1 MISSAWAFGSKYDSS
16 SQQSD
21 NKEED
26 KAPASER
33 VEKQTEPSY
42 PLNNEGVF
50 TCPAPDTLKLEDIPS
65 SPNASATN
73 NSQIL
78 ESLKEQNGPQH
89 SEAPYK
95 LLAEFF
101 DKKNK
106 TPMTDVETAGVMS
119 LLDRLQQ
126 KSDDSTCI
134 PSNQIPLIHYPSLSG
149 FEKYPNTSN
158 QFIPDYKK
166 RSFTDSTT
174 NSQQGAF
181 SFRQRFGTRN
191 PKGSS
196 RYSLVFPDDT
206 TREIPNTL
214 SFKPRKNTRLDPL
227 PMTFSE
233 SINAET
239 PTDNIDNDQSYNEV
253 LFDNLLNS
261 KELDTEVAA
270 NAGQNIEA
278 DELTTDQSVPFSIEP
293 VDSLQEADIPK
304 NELKPSEF
312 VLETKQSSHARGLF
326 VNPYSSTASRSSSR
340 SHKVHLSAFR
350 LEKPFQNADLE
361 GSYKD
366 DNKNQPL
373 GPHGAA
379 SKANISMF
387 QRKFNK
393 MDFDKY
399 RPNVSSSL
407 GQPGA
412 VESMFPK
419 LRHRDKI
426 VKKPVDRPKVVHQW
440 SAPDGYLEDE
450 EDAGAYVDEEPQNI
464 SDKKALCANDNSFSL
479 RGIFSVTEEK
489 QLQSQ
494 KQFGSAEFSKFDFS
508 KSKEK
513 AFARQKSDLFK
524 SGNDSVDNGEVS
536 NSTWL
541 TFEDTTS
548 PTPRINVVSSTP
560 MKVVDSKDTNVNQP
574 PSTTDVEITSHIS
587 VLTPETSSA
596 FSFGASHKDSTAVS
610 INQTESRNFSFGNAR
625 KDKDVDRKEKPI
637 NVESKLLPNVSGS
650 DELEKDEYLLQDAP
664 TSSDLL
670 VIGLKRKEQEEE
682 ADDSVSTKIKR
693 PPMVDDEQLSLG
705 LLKPLELGAGAE
717 YGTMQSTLDSG
728 TSSITSLLGLGN
740 GFGRKQVSAED
751 GFGLLNKTDKQFGNN
766 DDTDGCEHYPTTTS
780 LSSQQ
785 TTDIIAEQDEQ
796 QEDQDVFGVAFQFP
810 ESSRVTSPKASLD
823 PSVSA
828 SFYKDYGFEN

>member
-21 NKEED
+21 DKEED
-26 KAPASER
+26 KTQTSER
-33 VEKQTEPSY
+33 VEKQTEPPST
-42 PLNNEGVF
+42 LNNEGVF
-50 TCPAPDTLKLEDIPS
+50 TFPVPDTLKLENISS

-73 NSQIL
+73 NFQIL
-78 ESLKEQNGPQH
+78 ESLKEQDDPQ
-89 SEAPYK
+89 SVGAPYK

-126 KSDDSTCI
+126 KTDDSTCI
-134 PSNQIPLIHYPSLSG
+134 PSNQIPLIHHPSLSG

-174 NSQQGAF
+174 NSEQGAF

-191 PKGSS
+191 PKGLP
-196 RYSLVFPDDT
+196 RYSLVFPDDM

-214 SFKPRKNTRLDPL
+214 SFKPRKNTKLEPL

-233 SINAET
+233 SIKAEAL
-239 PTDNIDNDQSYNEV
+239 TDNVDSDQSYGDVFFE
-253 LFDNLLNS
+253 NLLNS

-270 NAGQNIEA
+270 SAGQTSEA
-278 DELTTDQSVPFSIEP
+278 DGLTKDQSVPFSLEP
-293 VDSLQEADIPK
+293 VDSLQEASIPK
-304 NELKPSEF
+304 NELKPSKF
-312 VLETKQSSHARGLF
+312 VSSPKQSSHAKGLF

-340 SHKVHLSAFR
+340 SYKTQKDAFR
-350 LEKPFQNADLE
+350 PENPLRNADSE

-366 DNKNQPL
+366 NNKNQSL
-373 GPHGAA
+373 GPHGAS
-379 SKANISMF
+379 SKANFSVF

-399 RPNVSSSL
+399 RPNISSSL
-407 GQPGA
+407 GHSDA

-419 LRHRDKI
+419 LRHRDKY
-426 VKKPVDRPKVVHQW
+426 VKKHFDRPKVVHQW

-450 EDAGAYVDEEPQNI
+450 EDTGAYVNEEPQNNM
-464 SDKKALCANDNSFSL
+464 DNKALCANDNSFSL
-479 RGIFSVTEEK
+479 RGILSVTEEK
-489 QLQSQ
+489 QPQSQ
-494 KQFGSAEFSKFDFS
+494 KQSGSAEFSKFDFS
-508 KSKEK
+508 KSKDK
-513 AFARQKSDLFK
+513 VFARKKSDVFK
-524 SGNDSVDNGEVS
+524 PGDDSVDNGEVS
-536 NSTWL
+536 SSTWL

-548 PTPRINVVSSTP
+548 PTPRLKVASSTP
-560 MKVVDSKDTNVNQP
+560 MKVVDSKDTIVNQP
-574 PSTTDVEITSHIS
+574 LSTTGVEITS
-587 VLTPETSSA
+587 SA
-596 FSFGASHKDSTAVS
+596 VSFGASHKDSTAVA
-610 INQTESRNFSFGNAR
+610 INQTASRNFSFGNIG
-625 KDKDVDRKEKPI
+625 KDKDVDRKDKSI
-637 NVESKLLPNVSGS
+637 NVEPKLLPNVSGGN
-650 DELEKDEYLLQDAP
+650 ELERDEYLLQDAP

-670 VIGLKRKEQEEE
+670 VIGLKRKDQEEE

-693 PPMVDDEQLSLG
+693 PPLVGDEELSLG

-717 YGTMQSTLDSG
+717 YGTMQATLDSG

-740 GFGRKQVSAED
+740 GIGRKHVSEED

-766 DDTDGCEHYPTTTS
+766 DDTDGCEHYPTATS

-796 QEDQDVFGVAFQFP
+796 QEDQDVAGVAFQFP
-810 ESSRVTSPKASLD
+810 ESFQVTSPKASLD